1 MGICYSNKFKGNA
14 MAKKVKNEDVTE
26 LRKKFDEVTYYGFS
40 EYAKR
45 NDITQSRLKSVLS
58 NKVKVFTY
66 ELMEVYK
73 QLKVDGIYEDEFF
86 PWEKKFKE
94 REAAQKSA

>member
-1 MGICYSNKFKGNA
+1 MANK
-14 MAKKVKNEDVTE
+14 AKDENKTE
-26 LRKKFDEVTYYGFS
+26 LRRKFDEVTYSSFA

-45 NDITQSRLKSVLS
+45 KGITESRLGRVLGG
-58 NKVKVFTY
+58 KVKVFTY
-66 ELMEVYK
+66 EIMKVYK

-86 PWEKKFKE
+86 PWEEEYKA